1 MKSPKQPTIR
11 VAVRRQTDDE
21 RRRFAVAADLFL
33 ADIVRKVIEGK
44 DTTRNDERASKQA
57 IRRSPAV

>member
-1 MKSPKQPTIR
+1 MKSPRQPTIK

-33 ADIVRKVIEGK
+33 ADIVRRVIEGR
-44 DTTRNDERASKQA
+44 DTARDGEQATRQA
-57 IRRSPAV
+57 IHRSPAV